1 MEWVKR
7 PLLLPGSKPLATEDW
22 IPKSQFLIANMTPT
36 RTHASAAYVGYGLT
50 QSCPF
55 HGYGQFGDASN
66 NGRWIEYDMVIP
78 KADADLWIC
87 MVYWRGPNLGI
98 LDMKIDGVTVLTRD
112 CYFGGGG
119 YNQTITT
126 AMLGPR
132 TQTKKS
138 TIRFQVNGKNASSTG
153 YFGLVVAFGWT
164 ARD

>member
-66 NGRWIEYDMVIP
+66 NGRWIEYDMAIP
-78 KADADLWIC
+78 GLMQTYGSVWSIGEDLTW
-87 MVYWRGPNLGI
+87 V
-98 LDMKIDGVTVLTRD
+98 
-112 CYFGGGG
+112 F
-119 YNQTITT
+119 
-126 AMLGPR
+126 
-132 TQTKKS
+132 
-138 TIRFQVNGKNASSTG
+138 
-153 YFGLVVAFGWT
+153 WT
-164 ARD
+164 LRS